1 MMSIKVINKILF
13 YTVFLSIL
21 YNQTIYFKNILKNN
35 NIQFHIR
42 FKLQIHWNLISLY
55 NWKLKLNSSNNF
67 SNQQNDNSTT
77 N

>member
-42 FKLQIHWNLISLY
+42 FKLQIH
-55 NWKLKLNSSNNF
+55 
-67 SNQQNDNSTT
+67 
-77 N
+77 